1 MIRTILALP
10 FTLIAMTF
18 VGIGLAFGYV
28 AYLIEGL
35 E

>member
-10 FTLIAMTF
+10 FALVAVMAF
-18 VGIGLAFGYV
+18 GVAVAFGYV

-35 E
+35 Q

>member
-1 MIRTILALP
+1 MIRTILAMP
-10 FTLIAMTF
+10 FTLVAMTL
-18 VGIGLAFGYV
+18 VGIGLAFGYI